1 MVWQASGPSVIE
13 RMEGDARKSELKRK
27 LAAGDLFSFASDHP
41 AESGR
46 RFGYLRGLV
55 RWNF

>member
-1 MVWQASGPSVIE
+1 
-13 RMEGDARKSELKRK
+13 MEGDARKSELKRK